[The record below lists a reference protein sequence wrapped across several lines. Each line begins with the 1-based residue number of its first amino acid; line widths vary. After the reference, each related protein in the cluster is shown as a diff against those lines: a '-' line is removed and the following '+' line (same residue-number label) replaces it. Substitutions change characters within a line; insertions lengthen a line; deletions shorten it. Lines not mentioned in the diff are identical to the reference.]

1 MSYAALPSSF
11 SPTVLKVDEA
21 VLEPFTCIISNPGKD
36 IRTQL
41 MAAFNVWI
49 SVPEYKLKIIAKVV
63 SMLHNASLMV
73 DDIEDDSQ
81 LRRGVVS
88 AAALS
93 FAHKIYGI
101 PQTINTANYVYF
113 LAYQEL
119 LLLSA
124 PGSTPSQTE
133 LVSIIT
139 SELISLHRGQGLELL
154 WRDSLTC
161 PSEDQY
167 VDMVNDKTGG
177 LLRIGI
183 KLLMASTT
191 VNLTGVFF
199 QIRDDYVNLQSGE
212 YTSNKGFAEDLT
224 EGKFSFPIVHGIHA
238 DRNNRQVLSAFPH
251 PPKTPENT
259 NAPLMVHTTSYLEK
273 HTQSFSYTRSVLAN
287 LEQQIDL
294 GSPYSLGTLRMP
306 SVKTTGMSTIRPRT
320 LDVRTA
326 PRLFLEACTGGR
338 HAAYGPETTAL
349 DPSPLSSSLSGL
361 DLLKVELGAG
371 GCPMR
376 VFVHLHGFDEYP
388 SGRVEHITRGGD
400 SGRGSA
406 GYKYSIPSTI
416 TDAGSFRF
424 VAMRSFFKC

>member
-1 MSYAALPSSF
+1 MSASTSTSESASPYDNFLARLSGESSW
-11 SPTVLKVDEA
+11 SPQDESA
-21 VLEPFTCIISNPGKD
+21 VLEPFTYIISNPGKD

-49 SVPEYKLKIIAKVV
+49 SVPEDKLKIIAKVV

-81 LRRGVVS
+81 LRRGAPV
-88 AAALS
+88 
-93 FAHKIYGI
+93 AHKIYGI

-167 VDMVNDKTGG
+167 VNMVNDKTGG

-183 KLLMASTT
+183 KLLMACGTANLEIDYVPL
-191 VNLTGVFF
+191 VNLIGVFF
-199 QIRDDYVNLQSGE
+199 QIRDDYMNLQSGE

-238 DRNNRQVLSAFPH
+238 DRNNRQVLNTLQKRPR
-251 PPKTPENT
+251 TPT
-259 NAPLMVHTTSYLEK
+259 LKVHTISYLEK

-287 LEQQIDL
+287 LEQQIRAEVARL
-294 GSPYSLGTLRMP
+294 GGN
-306 SVKTTGMSTIRPRT
+306 KG
-320 LDVRTA
+320 
-326 PRLFLEACTGGR
+326 LESIIN
-338 HAAYGPETTAL
+338 AL
-349 DPSPLSSSLSGL
+349 A
-361 DLLKVELGAG
+361 LK
-371 GCPMR
+371 
-376 VFVHLHGFDEYP
+376 D
-388 SGRVEHITRGGD
+388 
-400 SGRGSA
+400 
-406 GYKYSIPSTI
+406 
-416 TDAGSFRF
+416 
-424 VAMRSFFKC
+424 